1 MNVVESRT
9 LINKQNRADEVAQI
23 ADSLDHLNGAQFVE
37 LADPLMDGRLR
48 WIIEQIK
55 TTYPSKILNRLQYI
69 PELPSRQ
76 FLQILN
82 NLSNGEIAQLLA
94 EEFPSLFR
102 PRRSSLDTM
111 SGLSLGYAKKRS
123 LDPMSG
129 ISFGAPSK
137 RLYGGN
143 FDEIDRTGFSGF
155 AKRRSNF
162 DEIDRSGFSGFAK
175 RRSDFDEIDHSGF
188 SGFAKRRSD
197 FDEIDR
203 SGFSGF
209 AKRRSD
215 FDEIDRS
222 GFSGFA
228 KRFNFDELDRNGFTG
243 FMAKREIDSKIKLEN
258 GVKAI
263 PSQSKVVNNESKDKT
278 KP

>member
-1 MNVVESRT
+1 MFACMHVCT
-9 LINKQNRADEVAQI
+9 FIQI
-23 ADSLDHLNGAQFVE
+23 PHY
-37 LADPLMDGRLR
+37 LA
-48 WIIEQIK
+48 III
-55 TTYPSKILNRLQYI
+55 IIIIIIFR
-69 PELPSRQ
+69 
-76 FLQILN
+76 ILN

-111 SGLSLGYAKKRS
+111 SGLSLGYAKKRRFVIACTHCSFNLFVRCLCIS

-162 DEIDRSGFSGFAK
+162 DEMDRSGFSGFAK